1 MDDENYAFDD
11 NLEAYRLS
19 IEGLEQAMATLQA
32 KRVEAYADLKKLDEQ
47 IEQAKL
53 DFGMQ
58 VLEGK
63 KADKSKLNE
72 LAEKRDEL
80 GMRLNALAKKI
91 QDTQAEL
98 AEAKAVE
105 RTAAIEAYKAE
116 SAKQLEQIVKSIYEL
131 NTLAAKW
138 LGLAREADRIMPN
151 VLGYVGVSNEGLPV
165 REIVDTTERWIQER
179 GSYPQFTALLER
191 AGVPS
196 YRERMKRA
204 KENG

>member
-1 MDDENYAFDD
+1 MVTSKA
-11 NLEAYRLS
+11 
-19 IEGLEQAMATLQA
+19 IEKKLADLRAA
-32 KRVEAYADLKKLDEQ
+32 SVEAGVELKRLDEA

>member
-1 MDDENYAFDD
+1 MSKTSKE
-11 NLEAYRLS
+11 LEEKLA
-19 IEGLEQAMATLQA
+19 ELQA
-32 KRVEAYADLKKLDEQ
+32 ASVEAGVEFKRIDEQ

>member
-1 MDDENYAFDD
+1 MSKTIKE
-11 NLEAYRLS
+11 LEGKLA
-19 IEGLEQAMATLQA
+19 ELQA
-32 KRVEAYADLKKLDEQ
+32 ASVEAGVEFKRIDEQ

-91 QDTQAEL
+91 GDTQAEL

>member
-1 MDDENYAFDD
+1 MVNSKA
-11 NLEAYRLS
+11 LEKKLA
-19 IEGLEQAMATLQA
+19 ELQA
-32 KRVEAYADLKKLDEQ
+32 ASVEAGVEFKRIDEQ

>member
-1 MDDENYAFDD
+1 MGKTSKE
-11 NLEAYRLS
+11 LEKKLA
-19 IEGLEQAMATLQA
+19 ELQA
-32 KRVEAYADLKKLDEQ
+32 ASVEAGVEFKRIDEQ

>member
-1 MDDENYAFDD
+1 MVSSKAAEKKLADLWTE
-11 NLEAYRLS
+11 S
-19 IEGLEQAMATLQA
+19 
-32 KRVEAYADLKKLDEQ
+32 VEATADLKRLDDQ
-47 IEQAKL
+47 IKQAKVEI
-53 DFGMQ
+53 G
-58 VLEGK
+58 VAIVAGK
-63 KADKSKLNE
+63 AADNSKLTS
-72 LAEKRDEL
+72 LLEKRDEL

>member
-1 MDDENYAFDD
+1 MGKTSKE
-11 NLEAYRLS
+11 LEEKLA
-19 IEGLEQAMATLQA
+19 ELQA
-32 KRVEAYADLKKLDEQ
+32 ASVEAGVEFKRIDEQ

-91 QDTQAEL
+91 GDTQAEL

-116 SAKQLEQIVKSIYEL
+116 SAKQLEQEMKAFQEKFGSNWFQYFLRSYGAYSLAKFAGKEVVRAALENL
-131 NTLAAKW
+131 N
-138 LGLAREADRIMPN
+138 
-151 VLGYVGVSNEGLPV
+151 S
-165 REIVDTTERWIQER
+165 ERTKVWR
-179 GSYPQFTALLER
+179 TMKLLEEAER
-191 AGVPS
+191 ELLVLKQEEGSSKTLGELYEELRGKVCELAG
-196 YRERMKRA
+196 R
-204 KENG
+204 N

>member
-1 MDDENYAFDD
+1 M
-11 NLEAYRLS
+11 RLTEVLK
-19 IEGLEQAMATLQA
+19 EG
-32 KRVEAYADLKKLDEQ
+32 KKLVSELVSELDEVELAFYQHNPADIDQ
-47 IEQAKL
+47 ITIRVIDE
-53 DFGMQ
+53 
-58 VLEGK
+58 VVPK

-91 QDTQAEL
+91 GDTQAEL

>member
-1 MDDENYAFDD
+1 MSKTIKE
-11 NLEAYRLS
+11 LEGKLA
-19 IEGLEQAMATLQA
+19 ELQA
-32 KRVEAYADLKKLDEQ
+32 ASVEAGVEFKRIDEQ

-116 SAKQLEQIVKSIYEL
+116 SAKQLEQIVKSIYEV
-131 NTLAAKW
+131 NRLAAKW

-165 REIVDTTERWIQER
+165 RKIVDTTERWIQER

>member
-1 MDDENYAFDD
+1 MSKTSKE
-11 NLEAYRLS
+11 LEGKLA
-19 IEGLEQAMATLQA
+19 ELQA
-32 KRVEAYADLKKLDEQ
+32 ASVEAGVEFKRIDEQ

-63 KADKSKLNE
+63 KADKSKLNK

>member
-1 MDDENYAFDD
+1 MGKTSKE
-11 NLEAYRLS
+11 LEEKLA
-19 IEGLEQAMATLQA
+19 ELQA
-32 KRVEAYADLKKLDEQ
+32 ASVEAGVEFKRIDEQ

-91 QDTQAEL
+91 GDTQAEL

-116 SAKQLEQIVKSIYEL
+116 SAKQLEQEMKAFQE
-131 NTLAAKW
+131 KF
-138 LGLAREADRIMPN
+138 G
-151 VLGYVGVSNEGLPV
+151 SN
-165 REIVDTTERWIQER
+165 WFQ
-179 GSYPQFTALLER
+179 
-191 AGVPS
+191 
-196 YRERMKRA
+196 
-204 KENG
+204 

>member
-1 MDDENYAFDD
+1 MSKTSKE
-11 NLEAYRLS
+11 LEEKLA
-19 IEGLEQAMATLQA
+19 ELQA
-32 KRVEAYADLKKLDEQ
+32 ASVEAGVEFKRIDEQ

-58 VLEGK
+58 VLECK
-63 KADKSKLNE
+63 KAYKSKLNE

>member
-1 MDDENYAFDD
+1 MSKTSKE
-11 NLEAYRLS
+11 LEGKLA
-19 IEGLEQAMATLQA
+19 ELQA
-32 KRVEAYADLKKLDEQ
+32 ASVEAGVEFKRIDEQ

>member
-1 MDDENYAFDD
+1 MSKTSKE
-11 NLEAYRLS
+11 LEEKLA
-19 IEGLEQAMATLQA
+19 ELQA
-32 KRVEAYADLKKLDEQ
+32 ASVEAGVEFKRIDEQ

-91 QDTQAEL
+91 GDTQAEL

>member
-1 MDDENYAFDD
+1 MSKTSKE
-11 NLEAYRLS
+11 LEGKLA
-19 IEGLEQAMATLQA
+19 ELQA
-32 KRVEAYADLKKLDEQ
+32 ASVEAGVEFKRIDEQ

-131 NTLAAKW
+131 NSLAAKW

>member
-32 KRVEAYADLKKLDEQ
+32 KRVEAGVEFKRIDEQ

>member
-1 MDDENYAFDD
+1 MSKTIKE
-11 NLEAYRLS
+11 LEGKLA
-19 IEGLEQAMATLQA
+19 ELQA
-32 KRVEAYADLKKLDEQ
+32 ASVEAGVEFKRIDEQ

-165 REIVDTTERWIQER
+165 RKIVDTTERWIQER

>member
-1 MDDENYAFDD
+1 MSKTSKE
-11 NLEAYRLS
+11 LEEKLA
-19 IEGLEQAMATLQA
+19 ELQA
-32 KRVEAYADLKKLDEQ
+32 ASVEAGVEFKRIDEQ

-151 VLGYVGVSNEGLPV
+151 VLGYVGVSNDGLPV

>member
-1 MDDENYAFDD
+1 MSKTSKE
-11 NLEAYRLS
+11 LEGKLA
-19 IEGLEQAMATLQA
+19 ELQA
-32 KRVEAYADLKKLDEQ
+32 ASVEAGVEFKRIDEQ

-98 AEAKAVE
+98 AEAKAAE

>member
-1 MDDENYAFDD
+1 MSKTSKE
-11 NLEAYRLS
+11 LEKKLA
-19 IEGLEQAMATLQA
+19 ELQA
-32 KRVEAYADLKKLDEQ
+32 ASVEAGVEYKRLDEQ

-131 NTLAAKW
+131 NTLAEKW

>member
-1 MDDENYAFDD
+1 MGKTSKE
-11 NLEAYRLS
+11 LEEKLA
-19 IEGLEQAMATLQA
+19 ELQA
-32 KRVEAYADLKKLDEQ
+32 ASVEAGVEFKRIDEQ

-91 QDTQAEL
+91 GDTQAEL

-138 LGLAREADRIMPN
+138 VGLKIDADRLMPN
-151 VLGYVGVSNEGLPV
+151 VLGYGGVSNEGLPV

>member
-1 MDDENYAFDD
+1 MSKTSKE
-11 NLEAYRLS
+11 LEEKLA
-19 IEGLEQAMATLQA
+19 ELQA
-32 KRVEAYADLKKLDEQ
+32 ASVEAGVELKRIDEQ

>member
-1 MDDENYAFDD
+1 MVTSKA
-11 NLEAYRLS
+11 
-19 IEGLEQAMATLQA
+19 IEKKLADLRAA
-32 KRVEAYADLKKLDEQ
+32 SVEAGVELKRLDEA

-53 DFGMQ
+53 QIGMD
-58 VLEGK
+58 VLAGK
-63 KADKSKLNE
+63 AADKSKLKE
-72 LAEKRDEL
+72 LTEKRDEL
-80 GMRLNALAKKI
+80 GMRLSALAKKI
-91 QDTQAEL
+91 KDTQVEL

>member
-1 MDDENYAFDD
+1 MSKTSKE
-11 NLEAYRLS
+11 LEEKLA
-19 IEGLEQAMATLQA
+19 ELQA
-32 KRVEAYADLKKLDEQ
+32 ASVEAGVEFKRIDEQ

-131 NTLAAKW
+131 HTLAAKW

>member
-1 MDDENYAFDD
+1 MGKTSKE
-11 NLEAYRLS
+11 LEEKLA
-19 IEGLEQAMATLQA
+19 ELQA
-32 KRVEAYADLKKLDEQ
+32 ASVEAGVEFKRIDEQ

-91 QDTQAEL
+91 GDTQAEL

>member
-1 MDDENYAFDD
+1 MSKTIKE
-11 NLEAYRLS
+11 LEGKLA
-19 IEGLEQAMATLQA
+19 ELQA
-32 KRVEAYADLKKLDEQ
+32 ASVEAGVEFKRIDEQ

-98 AEAKAVE
+98 AEAKAAE
-105 RTAAIEAYKAE
+105 RT
-116 SAKQLEQIVKSIYEL
+116 
-131 NTLAAKW
+131 
-138 LGLAREADRIMPN
+138 
-151 VLGYVGVSNEGLPV
+151 
-165 REIVDTTERWIQER
+165 
-179 GSYPQFTALLER
+179 
-191 AGVPS
+191 GVPS

>member
-1 MDDENYAFDD
+1 
-11 NLEAYRLS
+11 
-19 IEGLEQAMATLQA
+19 
-32 KRVEAYADLKKLDEQ
+32 
-47 IEQAKL
+47 
-53 DFGMQ
+53 
-58 VLEGK
+58 
-63 KADKSKLNE
+63 
-72 LAEKRDEL
+72 
-80 GMRLNALAKKI
+80 MRLNALAKKI

>member
-1 MDDENYAFDD
+1 MSKTSKE
-11 NLEAYRLS
+11 LEEKLA
-19 IEGLEQAMATLQA
+19 ELQA
-32 KRVEAYADLKKLDEQ
+32 ASVEAGVEFKRIDEQ

-131 NTLAAKW
+131 NALASKW

>member
-1 MDDENYAFDD
+1 MSKTSKE
-11 NLEAYRLS
+11 LEEKLA
-19 IEGLEQAMATLQA
+19 ELQA
-32 KRVEAYADLKKLDEQ
+32 ASVEAGVEFKRIDEQ

-138 LGLAREADRIMPN
+138 LGLAREADRLMPN

>member
-1 MDDENYAFDD
+1 MSKTSKE
-11 NLEAYRLS
+11 LEGKLAK
-19 IEGLEQAMATLQA
+19 LQA
-32 KRVEAYADLKKLDEQ
+32 ASVEAGVEFKRIDEQ